1 MIGLRDDSG
10 SAPLPAPRERG
21 AHAAAVAESAATP
34 PPVSHAP
41 ALAAKIFAEGGWLHA
56 GLQLEHRPEQEQ
68 MARAVAASM
77 VADDALLFEAGTGV
91 GKSLAYLTPG
101 IIHAVDQSRQLI
113 VSTHTIS
120 LQEQLES
127 SDLPKCR
134 RLFKATPELAR
145 YADFKSAVLVGK
157 ANYLCTTRLG
167 HALAD
172 RATLLAD
179 SDYDEL
185 QRIAKWAET
194 SETGIR
200 HELKPPPRPEVWD
213 VVNADSSSCSR
224 KHCDC
229 EKCFYQRA
237 RARLRAANVIIIN
250 HALLFALINA
260 GGAQAQGASTD
271 ARGVLFADDF
281 VVLDE
286 AHTVPDVATEN
297 FGLSLSSYGVDRALK
312 YLFNP
317 RTKRGIFRKL
327 GGPEAQQLVI
337 DTLEASRVFFDFIA
351 ASLLAERPIVRLREE
366 GSAESTLDGPLGAL
380 HRLLAKLADKI
391 EDGRERDELLE
402 QKARMKSIQAGITEW
417 LTLADKGHVYWAERG
432 GRKQTIVTLRS
443 APIDVAPEL
452 RKHLFGCGTSV
463 VCTSATLAMGGQIEP
478 FAARMGAEHARAV
491 VVKSPFDFER
501 NMRVYVAA
509 DVPLPSAHEAKLAL
523 DVLANYIEFCT
534 EKVRGGSL
542 VLFTSYSDMR
552 AIAMTLEPKFA
563 AAGRPFLMQGAELSR
578 TELAKEMRAR
588 GNAVLFG
595 TDSFWTGV
603 DVPGD
608 ALAQVIITRLPFD
621 PPTHPITEARCDHI
635 RDRGGNPFNEL
646 TLPDALIKFRQG
658 IGRLIRTA
666 TDRGLVTI
674 LDSRVLAKS
683 YGRLFID
690 CLPQP
695 EYTLLTRETRSGKFR
710 PFA

>member
-1 MIGLRDDSG
+1 MIGLRDDTG
-10 SAPLPAPRERG
+10 SAP
-21 AHAAAVAESAATP
+21 P
-34 PPVSHAP
+34 PISHAP
-41 ALAAKIFAEGGWLHA
+41 ALVGKIFAEGGWLQD
-56 GLQLEHRPEQEQ
+56 GLKLEHRPQQET
-68 MARAVAASM
+68 MARAIAAA
-77 VADDALLFEAGTGV
+77 VRDDSPLLFEAGTGV
-91 GKSLAYLTPG
+91 GKSLAYLVPG
-101 IIHAVDQSRQLI
+101 IIQAVDQSRQLI

-120 LQEQLES
+120 LQEQLET

-134 RLFKATPELAR
+134 RLFRSHPDLKP

-157 ANYLCTTRLG
+157 GNYLCTTRLG

-172 RATLLAD
+172 RSTLFAD
-179 SDYDEL
+179 ADYDEV
-185 QRIAKWAET
+185 QRIAKWAEST
-194 SETGIR
+194 ETGLR
-200 HELKPPPRPEVWD
+200 HELQPPPRPEIWD

-237 RARLRAANVIIIN
+237 RARIRSANIIIIN

-260 GGAQAQGASTD
+260 GGAKAGGAKTD
-271 ARGVLFADDF
+271 SRGVLFADDF

-286 AHTVPDVATEN
+286 AHTVPEVATEN
-297 FGLSLSSYGVDRALK
+297 FGLSLSSYSVDRALK

-317 RTKRGIFRKL
+317 RTKRGLFRKL

-337 DTLEASRVFFDFIA
+337 DALDAAKLFFEFIG
-351 ASLLAERPIVRLREE
+351 STLLAQRPIVRVREE
-366 GSAESTLDGPLGAL
+366 GAAEASLDGPLGAL
-380 HRLLAKLADKI
+380 HRLLGKLGDKL

-402 QKARMKSIQAGITEW
+402 QKQRVKGLQSGVNEW

-432 GRKQTIVTLRS
+432 GRKQTIVALRS
-443 APIDVAPEL
+443 APIDVAPAL
-452 RKHLFGCGTSV
+452 RQHLFGCGTSV

-478 FAARMGAEHARAV
+478 FAERIGADGARAV
-491 VVKSPFDFER
+491 VVKSPFDFAR
-501 NMRVYVAA
+501 NMRVYVAS
-509 DVPLPSAHEAKLAL
+509 DVPLPSPQEAKLAL
-523 DVLANYIEFCT
+523 DVLGGYIATCVEM
-534 EKVRGGSL
+534 VRGGSL

-552 AIAMTLEPKFA
+552 AVAMALEPAFA
-563 AAGRPFLMQGAELSR
+563 AAGRPFLLQGAGVSR
-578 TELAKEMRAR
+578 TDLANQMRST

-635 RDRGGNPFNEL
+635 RNLGGNPFNEL

-666 TDRGLVTI
+666 TDRGVVTI
-674 LDSRVLAKS
+674 LDSRVLAKT
-683 YGRLFID
+683 YGRLFVD

-695 EYTLLTRETRSGKFR
+695 EFTVLTRESLKAKFH

>member
-10 SAPLPAPRERG
+10 SA
-21 AHAAAVAESAATP
+21 P

-41 ALAAKIFAEGGWLHA
+41 ALAAKIFAEGGWLQD
-56 GLQLEHRPEQEQ
+56 GLRLEHRPQQET
-68 MARAVAASM
+68 MGRAVAAAM
-77 VADDALLFEAGTGV
+77 QDDEPLLFEAGTGV
-91 GKSLAYLTPG
+91 GKSLAYLVPG
-101 IIHAVDQSRQLI
+101 IIHAVDLSRQLI

-134 RLFKATPELAR
+134 RLFKSTPELAR

-157 ANYLCTTRLG
+157 GNYLCTTRLG

-179 SDYDEL
+179 ADYDEL
-185 QRIAKWAET
+185 QRIARWAET

-237 RARLRAANVIIIN
+237 RARIRSANIIIVN
-250 HALLFALINA
+250 HALMFALINA
-260 GGAQAQGASTD
+260 GGAQAAGAPTD
-271 ARGVLFADDF
+271 ARGVLFPDDF
-281 VVLDE
+281 IVLDE

-297 FGLSLSSYGVDRALK
+297 FGLSLSSYSVDRALK

-317 RTKRGIFRKL
+317 RSKRGLFAKL
-327 GGPEAQQLVI
+327 GGAEAQQLVV
-337 DTLEASRVFFDFIA
+337 DALDASRQFFDFIG
-351 ASLLAERPIVRLREE
+351 STLLAQRAIVRVREE
-366 GSAESTLDGPLGAL
+366 GVAEATLDGPLGAL
-380 HRLLAKLADKI
+380 HRVLGKLGDRL
-391 EDGRERDELLE
+391 EDGRQRDEILE
-402 QKARMKSIQAGITEW
+402 QKQRVKGLQVSISEW
-417 LTLADKGHVYWAERG
+417 LTLADKGHVYWAERS
-432 GRKQTIVTLRS
+432 GRKQTIVSLRS
-443 APIDVAPEL
+443 APIDVAPAL
-452 RKHLFGCGTSV
+452 RRHLFGCGTSV
-463 VCTSATLAMGGQIEP
+463 TCTSATLAMGGQIEP
-478 FAARMGAEHARAV
+478 FAQRMGADEARTV
-491 VVKSPFDFER
+491 VVKSPFDFAR
-501 NMRVYVAA
+501 NMRVYVAS
-509 DVPLPSAHEAKLAL
+509 DVPLPSPHEAKLAL
-523 DVLANYIEFCT
+523 NVLADYIGFCT
-534 EKVRGGSL
+534 ARVRGGSL

-552 AIAMTLEPKFA
+552 AVALTLEPVFA
-563 AAGRPFLMQGAELSR
+563 AASRPFLMQGADLSR
-578 TELAKEMRAR
+578 TELANQMRGL

-621 PPTHPITEARCDHI
+621 PPTHPITEARCDYI

-658 IGRLIRTA
+658 VGRLIRTA
-666 TDRGLVTI
+666 RDRGLVTI
-674 LDSRVLAKS
+674 LDSRLLAKS
-683 YGRLFID
+683 YGRLFVD
-690 CLPQP
+690 SLPQP
-695 EYTLLTRETRSGKFR
+695 EFTILTRETREQKFH

>member
-10 SAPLPAPRERG
+10 PA
-21 AHAAAVAESAATP
+21 P

-41 ALAAKIFAEGGWLHA
+41 ALAAKIFAAGGWLQE
-56 GLQLEHRPEQEQ
+56 GLRLEHRPQQED
-68 MARAVAASM
+68 MARAVAAAM
-77 VADDALLFEAGTGV
+77 RDDQPLLFEAGTGV
-91 GKSLAYLTPG
+91 GKSLAYLVPG

-134 RLFKATPELAR
+134 RLFKSTPALSR

-157 ANYLCTTRLG
+157 GNYLCTTRLG

-179 SDYDEL
+179 ADYDEL
-185 QRIAKWAET
+185 QRIAQWAGT
-194 SETGIR
+194 TDTGLR
-200 HELKPPPRPEVWD
+200 HDLKPPPRPEVWD

-237 RARLRAANVIIIN
+237 RVRLRSANVVIVN
-250 HALLFALINA
+250 HALMFALINA
-260 GGAQAQGASTD
+260 GGPQASGTATD

-281 VVLDE
+281 IVLDE

-317 RTKRGIFRKL
+317 RSKRGLFRKL

-337 DTLEASRVFFDFIA
+337 DALEASRQFFDFIGQ
-351 ASLLAERPIVRLREE
+351 SLLAVRPIVRVREP
-366 GSAESTLDGPLGAL
+366 GVAEPTLDGPLSAL
-380 HRLLAKLADKI
+380 HRLLGKLGDKL
-391 EDGRERDELLE
+391 EDGRERDEILE
-402 QKARMKSIQAGITEW
+402 QKQRIKGLQVGVNEW
-417 LTLADKGHVYWAERG
+417 LTLGDKGHVYWAERS

-443 APIDVAPEL
+443 APIDIAPAL
-452 RKHLFGCGTSV
+452 RQYLFGRGTSV
-463 VCTSATLAMGGQIEP
+463 TCTSATLAMGGQIEP
-478 FAARMGAEHARAV
+478 LAERMGAESARAV
-491 VVKSPFDFER
+491 VVKSPFDFAR
-501 NMRVYVAA
+501 NMRVYVAS
-509 DVPLPSAHEAKLAL
+509 DVPLPSPQEAKLAL
-523 DVLANYIEFCT
+523 DVLADYIDFCT
-534 EKVRGGSL
+534 ARVAGGTL
-542 VLFTSYSDMR
+542 VLFTSYTDMR
-552 AIAMTLEPKFA
+552 AVAATLEPRFA
-563 AAGRPFLMQGAELSR
+563 AAGRPFLMQGADLSR
-578 TELAKEMRAR
+578 TELTRQMRER
-588 GNAVLFG
+588 GNVVLFG

-621 PPTHPITEARCDHI
+621 PPTHPITEARCDYI

-666 TDRGLVTI
+666 TDRGLVTV
-674 LDSRVLAKS
+674 LDSRVLAKA
-683 YGRLFID
+683 YGRLFIES
-690 CLPQP
+690 LPQP
-695 EYTLLTRETRSGKFR
+695 DFTIFTKETRMEKFH